1 MQQQR
6 KLDWLIRFCAT
17 CVGMSVL
24 QGTVCCADTQNQ
36 WITNWIKKQCV
47 NCHNED
53 EPNGELI
60 LSNIDLNFSTEETV
74 QRWIR
79 IHDRVRSGEM
89 PPPEAAQ
96 PSLQQREQFT
106 ELVSDR
112 ISTYES
118 GRNEVVLRRLNQAE
132 YENSIRDLF
141 GVNVR
146 LKEHLPKDNSI
157 AGFDNVGEGLA
168 VSAEAIQSYL
178 QAANVAIDA
187 ILGTPQPPTKIRH
200 VTNLLDQKTHD
211 GKPQL
216 DNQIGKMFRRTDEGL
231 VIFQSGYCPTN
242 LVNFARLRAPAGTY
256 RGTMRIRA
264 IQSENPVILRI
275 YGGDTIVGR
284 REKHL
289 VGFFEALPNK
299 WTTIEFTDELVE
311 SGGTFQPKCY
321 GTRDTR
327 KDADT
332 YPEPGI
338 EIAEI
343 TIEGP
348 IDPWPPASRQ
358 ELLGDINPEMAN
370 REELLAIFE
379 RLLPKAYRRPVSSTE
394 IQQVLSLPFAQLES
408 GRSFIEALRTGLT
421 SVLCSPAFLFLD
433 EPTATI
439 TSTGPQTISKTA
451 DQSITEDRHITPI
464 ALASRLSYFLWS
476 SSPDSELMRLAV
488 SGELSKRSILTS
500 QVKRMLQDD
509 RSKALTEN
517 FAGQWLGLRNIDFT
531 SPDAELYPEFD
542 ELLRQSMIDETTMYF
557 QHMLEEDRNLNE
569 CIDSDYT
576 FLNQRLA
583 EHYGIDGVRGLDVR
597 KVKLS
602 KESVR
607 GGFLTQGSILKVTA
621 NGSNTSPVTRGAW
634 VLERFLDRPTPPP
647 PSGVAAVEPDIRGA
661 VTVRQQLDLHRTD
674 PSCSSCHQWID
685 PPGFALE
692 NFDPIG
698 GWRDR
703 YRTLGEGERPSFPQ
717 DPHTFAWIRYRYGLS
732 VDASGTTE
740 SGDRFDDIR
749 SFKKLLLENEETI
762 TRSVTKQ
769 ILTYSL
775 GRKLSFSDRED
786 IESITKETLANG
798 NGLQTLIENIVLSDL
813 FRKP

>member
-1 MQQQR
+1 
-6 KLDWLIRFCAT
+6 
-17 CVGMSVL
+17 
-24 QGTVCCADTQNQ
+24 
-36 WITNWIKKQCV
+36 
-47 NCHNED
+47 
-53 EPNGELI
+53 
-60 LSNIDLNFSTEETV
+60 
-74 QRWIR
+74 
-79 IHDRVRSGEM
+79 
-89 PPPEAAQ
+89 
-96 PSLQQREQFT
+96 
-106 ELVSDR
+106 
-112 ISTYES
+112 
-118 GRNEVVLRRLNQAE
+118 
-132 YENSIRDLF
+132 
-141 GVNVR
+141 
-146 LKEHLPKDNSI
+146 
-157 AGFDNVGEGLA
+157 
-168 VSAEAIQSYL
+168 
-178 QAANVAIDA
+178 
-187 ILGTPQPPTKIRH
+187 
-200 VTNLLDQKTHD
+200 
-211 GKPQL
+211 
-216 DNQIGKMFRRTDEGL
+216 
-231 VIFQSGYCPTN
+231 
-242 LVNFARLRAPAGTY
+242 
-256 RGTMRIRA
+256 MRIRA

-289 VGFFEALPNK
+289 VGFFEALPDK

-439 TSTGPQTISKTA
+439 TSTGPRTISKNA

>member
-1 MQQQR
+1 MQQQS
-6 KLDWLIRFCAT
+6 KLSWFVRSCAM
-17 CVGMSVL
+17 CVGISIL
-24 QGTVCCADTQNQ
+24 QGKVALADTNDQ
-36 WITNWIKKQCV
+36 WLSNWIENQCV
-47 NCHNED
+47 SCHNAD
-53 EPNGELI
+53 EPNGDLI
-60 LSNIDLNFSTEETV
+60 LSSIRTDLSTTETL

-79 IHDRVRSGEM
+79 IHDRVHSGEM
-89 PPPEAAQ
+89 PPADATQ
-96 PSLQQREQFT
+96 PSEQERERFT
-106 ELVSDR
+106 RLVSER
-112 ISTYES
+112 IINSES
-118 GRNEVVLRRLNQAE
+118 DHNEVVLRRLNQSE
-132 YENSIRDLF
+132 YENSIRDIF
-141 GVNVR
+141 GINVR
-146 LKEHLPKDNSI
+146 LKEHLPKDNAI

-187 ILGTPQPPTKIRH
+187 ILGSPQPPKKIQH
-200 VTNLLDQKTHD
+200 TTNLLDQKTHD

-216 DNQIGKMFRRTDEGL
+216 ESQIGKMFRRTDDGL

-264 IQSENPVILRI
+264 IQSEKPVILRI

-289 VGFFEALPNK
+289 VGFYEALPNE
-299 WTTIEFTDELVE
+299 WTTIEFTDELIE

-338 EIAEI
+338 EIGEI

-348 IDPWPPASRQ
+348 IDPWPPVSRQKLLGDIDPATASRQ
-358 ELLGDINPEMAN
+358 ELLE
-370 REELLAIFE
+370 IFE
-379 RLLPKAYRRPVSSTE
+379 TLLPKAYRRPVSADE
-394 IQQVLSLPFAQLES
+394 IQQILSLPFDQLET
-408 GRSFIEALRTGLT
+408 GRSFLDALRTGLT
-421 SVLCSPAFLFLD
+421 NVLCSPAFLFLD
-433 EPTATI
+433 EPT
-439 TSTGPQTISKTA
+439 TSSNVLGSLAEHGSNSQETRA
-451 DQSITEDRHITPI
+451 DRWITPI

-476 SSPDSELMRLAV
+476 SLPDSELMKLAV
-488 SGELSKRSILTS
+488 SGELSERSTLLS
-500 QVKRMLQDD
+500 QVERMLRDD
-509 RSKALTEN
+509 RASALTEN
-517 FAGQWLGLRNIDFT
+517 FAGQWLGLRDIDFT

-542 ELLRQSMIDETTMYF
+542 ELLRQSMINETTMYF
-557 QHMLEEDRNLNE
+557 QYMLEQNRSLKE
-569 CIDSDYT
+569 CIDSDYA
-576 FLNQRLA
+576 FINQRLA
-583 EHYGIDGVRGLDVR
+583 EHYGIEQVHGLEIR
-597 KVKLS
+597 KVKLAS
-602 KESVR
+602 ESVR

-661 VTVRQQLDLHRTD
+661 VTVRQQLELHRSD

-717 DPHTFAWIRYRYGLS
+717 DPHTFAWIRYRYGLP

-749 SFKKLLLENEETI
+749 SFKELLLENEETI

-769 ILTYSL
+769 MLTYSL
-775 GRKLSFSDRED
+775 GRRLSFSDRED
-786 IESITKETLANG
+786 IESITEQTLANG
-798 NGLQTLIENIVLSDL
+798 NGLRTLIQNIVLSDL